1 MLIRPTPSGLYC
13 EQGDFYIDPKRK
25 VNRAVITHAHSDHAR
40 RGSEKYLCSKSSEPL
55 LRLRLGKS
63 ISIQALEYGIS
74 TSICGVIISFHPAG
88 HILGSAQVRIAYK
101 GEVWVVS
108 GDYKTYPDPTCA
120 PFEPLS
126 CHTFISECTFG
137 YPIYRWPDP
146 NHEWNRLENWWK
158 TNREAGLSSVINAYS
173 LGKAQRIL
181 NALKDSEQT
190 VLVHS
195 AILSFLPFYISE
207 GVLFPKVMEAT
218 PENIIRYRDQAL
230 IISPPSSRMEK
241 SLGDSCSW
249 QSLDVS
255 GWNQIRSQK
264 RKKNLPN
271 GLIVSDHANWEGL
284 CQAIQATEA
293 EQTFLTHG
301 DGSVLSRWLTEKGL
315 SVSQLPENI
324 STASLHASQIH

>member
-1 MLIRPTPSGLYC
+1 
-13 EQGDFYIDPKRK
+13 
-25 VNRAVITHAHSDHAR
+25 
-40 RGSEKYLCSKSSEPL
+40 
-55 LRLRLGKS
+55 
-63 ISIQALEYGIS
+63 
-74 TSICGVIISFHPAG
+74 
-88 HILGSAQVRIAYK
+88 
-101 GEVWVVS
+101 
-108 GDYKTYPDPTCA
+108 
-120 PFEPLS
+120 
-126 CHTFISECTFG
+126 
-137 YPIYRWPDP
+137 
-146 NHEWNRLENWWK
+146 
-158 TNREAGLSSVINAYS
+158 
-173 LGKAQRIL
+173 
-181 NALKDSEQT
+181 
-190 VLVHS
+190 
-195 AILSFLPFYISE
+195 
-207 GVLFPKVMEAT
+207 KVMEAT

-271 GLIVSDHANWEGL
+271 GLIVSDHADWEGL